1 MYSLFLFFEI
11 TLLEKSNFLKLVYFI
26 LLFNI
31 LIITNFKLNKI
42 NYLV

>member
-11 TLLEKSNFLKLVYFI
+11 TLLKKSNFVKRVYFI